1 MNRSIECIY
10 FLNQLL
16 ILLTLIPFHIE
27 GLSVCRHLFLL
38 SKPPRKLSL
47 QNVWLPNMCS
57 VIAECPFLIPSSELW
72 FWSIMYEN
80 FFRIES
86 TIVCVDSVL
95 FGFFYNL
102 LLTIKIWFL
111 SLVFS
116 ISKCGIWFFSE
127 PWWSHRLQQF
137 PTHLFSSPQPNPS
150 PFKLPHPLP

>member
-10 FLNQLL
+10 FLNHLL
-16 ILLTLIPFHIE
+16 ILLTLNPFHIE

-116 ISKCGIWFFSE
+116 ISKCGIWFFFRTLME
-127 PWWSHRLQQF
+127 
-137 PTHLFSSPQPNPS
+137 SSS
-150 PFKLPHPLP
+150 AAISDTFIFFTTTKSFTI